1 MQTITGWDIGGAH
14 LKIAR
19 LEGARLVQAATLP
32 SPLWQGLERLD
43 EAMRQALAGHGAATR
58 HVITMSGEMSD
69 LFASRA
75 EGVEALLARAAQN
88 LGTENFAC
96 YAGARGFVDLAA
108 ARAAPELV
116 GSANWHAAAAL
127 AAQRLGHGLHMDMG
141 STTTDIS
148 PLIDGKVATRGHD
161 DASRAEHGELVY
173 TGLTRTFV
181 MALAHRAP
189 FAGRWRNLMQE
200 YFANMA
206 DVRRILGDLPDHA
219 DAMNTA
225 DGRDKSVAASCNRLA
240 RMIGCEA
247 DAATL
252 AQWQDLARF
261 FSHRQ
266 QRLLEDNFAQVR
278 SRHDIAPP
286 CPVICSG
293 TGRALLMHMAQL
305 WGHEAHD
312 FATLFEATP
321 HLTGE
326 AAEAAPAAAIALLA
340 AGLT

>member
-14 LKIAR
+14 IKMAR
-19 LEGARLVQAATLP
+19 CEATKLVQAVILP

-43 EAMRQALAGHGAATR
+43 EAFNQALANQSGPSR

-69 LFASRA
+69 LFDSRA
-75 EGVEALLARAAQN
+75 AGVHVLLNRAAQHLVTN
-88 LGTENFAC
+88 DVAC
-96 YAGARGFVDLAA
+96 YAGERGFVDITTAKA
-108 ARAAPELV
+108 SPELI

-127 AAQRLGHGLHMDMG
+127 AARRLGHGLHIDMG

-148 PLIDGKVATRGHD
+148 PLIGGRVATYGHD

-173 TGLTRTFV
+173 TGLTRSFV
-181 MALAHRAP
+181 MALAQRAP

-206 DVRRILGDLPDHA
+206 DVRRILGDLPDDA

-225 DGRDKSVAASCNRLA
+225 DGRDKSLAASCNRLA

-252 AQWQDLARF
+252 AQWQELASF
-261 FSHRQ
+261 FARQ
-266 QRLLEDNFAQVR
+266 QERLLEDNFAQVR
-278 SRHDIAPP
+278 SRHDMAPSST
-286 CPVICSG
+286 VICSG
-293 TGRALLMHMAQL
+293 TGRAFMMQLAQR

-312 FATLFEATP
+312 FATLFDAP
-321 HLTGE
+321 PML
-326 AAEAAPAAAIALLA
+326 AALAADAAPAAAIALLA
-340 AGLT
+340 SNLP